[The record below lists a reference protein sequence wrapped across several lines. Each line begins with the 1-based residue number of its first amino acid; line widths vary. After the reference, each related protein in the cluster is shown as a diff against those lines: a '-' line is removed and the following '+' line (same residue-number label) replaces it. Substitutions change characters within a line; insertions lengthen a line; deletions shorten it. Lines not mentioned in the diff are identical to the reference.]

1 MNCLTH
7 KNYKKENAE
16 TQYLNKYTN
25 KLRNSKGKTCILEF
39 KKGF

>member
-16 TQYLNKYTN
+16 TQYLNKYT
-25 KLRNSKGKTCILEF
+25 KKPRNSKDENLYLRI
-39 KKGF
+39 